1 MSRKAA
7 EPDLPGLPV
16 RPTDSES
23 RMLAAVFRAGSL
35 TQPDLVR
42 STGLSQQSVSRLVID
57 LMNRGALRPGQ
68 KVPQQRR
75 GQPSVAVEL
84 NPTHAYAMGLSLMTD
99 AISVLLMDFSGAV
112 VDHALVQMPE
122 MTRQAVF
129 SQVRQLESRFLRKHR
144 ISREQVVGAGVGIS
158 GYCLGGG
165 GRYNTPRALD
175 EWALIDLEDLFAREL
190 KRPVWVEND
199 GNAAAI
205 GESLLGIGRVFSNF
219 VYIFVA
225 AGIGGGVI
233 VDHRLLRGRHGN
245 GGELGLILP
254 HQVYVHPTL
263 ESLRQILASRG
274 VALDGISDMLERF
287 DPKWPGVEEW
297 IVKTR
302 DAFSLIVSSIAA
314 LLDPDAVVIGGR
326 IPPELTARL
335 IPHIEIYDD
344 NRRAEPRPLPT
355 IGPSQTTQDACAIGA
370 AALAFEKYFFSS

>member
-84 NPTHAYAMGLSLMTD
+84 NPTHAYAMGWSLMTD
-99 AISVLLMDFSGAV
+99 AISVDFSGAV

-129 SQVRQLESRFLRKHR
+129 SQVRQLEARFLRKHR

-205 GESLLGIGRVFSNF
+205 GESLLGIGRQFSNF